1 MILEE
6 LKQEIL
12 NKEFTL
18 LELDNKVLEI
28 SLQNEDEVDEA
39 IKYNKENGNDF
50 VIRGTSNIVSTNC
63 LTKFFRY
70 GNKYNMYIDLNDRL
84 CLKSIN

>member
-1 MILEE
+1 MY
-6 LKQEIL
+6 
-12 NKEFTL
+12 
-18 LELDNKVLEI
+18 KVLEI

-50 VIRGTSNIVSTNC
+50 IIRGTSNIVSTNC

-84 CLKSIN
+84 CLKSINQ

>member
-1 MILEE
+1 M
-6 LKQEIL
+6 
-12 NKEFTL
+12 NKI
-18 LELDNKVLEI
+18 LEI
-28 SLQNEDEVDEA
+28 SLQHEDEVDEA

-50 VIRGTSNIVSTNC
+50 IIRGTSNIVSTNC

-84 CLKSIN
+84 CLKPINK